1 MMSFW
6 LQWWLEL
13 RKHLKSWS
21 DYFFI
26 NQQNKSENYFWK
38 LFFYCIEMQDV
49 VGKQLEGF
57 ENYIITE
64 DGKVYSKLSNRF
76 LKPSIDKGGRAHV

>member
-1 MMSFW
+1 
-6 LQWWLEL
+6 
-13 RKHLKSWS
+13 
-21 DYFFI
+21 
-26 NQQNKSENYFWK
+26 
-38 LFFYCIEMQDV
+38 MQDV